1 LLAKWEM
8 LLRFENN
15 RVYVVVFSNEAAL
28 P

>member
-15 RVYVVVFSNEAAL
+15 RVYIVVFSNEAAL